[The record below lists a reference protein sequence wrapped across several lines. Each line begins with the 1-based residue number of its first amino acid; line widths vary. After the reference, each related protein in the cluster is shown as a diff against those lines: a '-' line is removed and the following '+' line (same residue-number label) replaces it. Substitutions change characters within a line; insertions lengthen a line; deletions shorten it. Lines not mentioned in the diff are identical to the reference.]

1 MPIYE
6 YRCAPCKVTFQRL
19 VRGFTDPSDLS
30 CPRCHTSQVTRVVS
44 RVAHLH
50 GDQAIVD
57 RLSSDQTFA
66 GVDESDPQS
75 VARWA
80 KELGRSI
87 GEDAGADWD
96 EMVDEMIDQERDDAR
111 RDHTTGGDTDLGW
124 M

>member
-19 VRGFTDPSDLS
+19 VRGFTDPADLA
-30 CPRCHTSQVTRVVS
+30 CPRCNARQVSRVVS
-44 RVAHLH
+44 RVAHLR
-50 GDQAIVD
+50 GDGAIVD
-57 RLSSDQTFA
+57 RLSRDQTFV
-66 GVDESDPQS
+66 GVDESNPQA

-80 KELGRSI
+80 KELGRTI

-96 EMVDEMIDQERDDAR
+96 EMVDEMIDQERDDTR
-111 RDHTTGGDTDLGW
+111 RDNATGSDTDLGW